1 MPSYHIVRILHNLTN
16 VGKRNVIRT
25 SWCRAVGMRLYN
37 QGRQKLKWKDSRS
50 SNVQTHVQA
59 NVSKVGVKEGI
70 KLGWSWK
77 FGLDELDV

>member
-1 MPSYHIVRILHNLTN
+1 
-16 VGKRNVIRT
+16 
-25 SWCRAVGMRLYN
+25 MRLYN
-37 QGRQKLKWKDSRS
+37 QGRQKPKWKDSRS